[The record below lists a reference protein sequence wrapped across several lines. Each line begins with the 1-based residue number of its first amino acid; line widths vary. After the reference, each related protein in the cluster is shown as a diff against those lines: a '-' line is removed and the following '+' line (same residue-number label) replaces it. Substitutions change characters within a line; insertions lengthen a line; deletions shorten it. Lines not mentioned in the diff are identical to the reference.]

1 MGNSGSKLAL
11 KVGYISRPKPGK
23 EINEDKCSFLASRS
37 SGDGLFIVA
46 DGIGGHRAGEIA
58 SQIAVDVIRNYIVG
72 KLFPEA
78 IKRTSPIYQVNK
90 LVKVPND
97 NDDTKPLD
105 EEEKKE
111 IPSAQENIFETVKLT
126 PSELESKELKV
137 VIKAIEKA
145 NATIYNYAQNNLE
158 AMGMGSTATVVL
170 IKDRIAYIGNVGDS
184 RTYFISNDNRI
195 LRLTK
200 DHSLVERLVDIGQL
214 SPQEAFNFPQ
224 RNVIYR
230 SLGHSPDIQVDNF
243 IQLFRPGA
251 KFILCS
257 DGLSEVLSDE
267 QILEVVSSTPDPR
280 KACQKL
286 LYIADK
292 LGRNDD
298 FTVIIVDITT
308 GE

>member
-1 MGNSGSKLAL
+1 MGRSGSRLAL

-58 SQIAVDVIRNYIVG
+58 SQIAVDVIRNYIVS

-78 IKRTSPIYQVNK
+78 IKKTTPIIKVNK
-90 LVKVPND
+90 SVEMLNVE
-97 NDDTKPLD
+97 TEPLA

-111 IPSAQENIFETVKLT
+111 ISSGRGDIFETVKLS
-126 PSELESKELKV
+126 PSELERKELRV
-137 VIKAIEKA
+137 VVKAIEKA
-145 NATIYNYAQNNLE
+145 NTAIYNYAQKNLE
-158 AMGMGSTATVVL
+158 TKGMGSTATVVL

-184 RTYFISNDNRI
+184 RTYFISNNNQM

-214 SPQEAFNFPQ
+214 SPQDALDFPQ

-230 SLGHSPDIQVDNF
+230 SLGHNPDTQIDNF
-243 IQLFRPGA
+243 IQLFRPGD
-251 KFILCS
+251 KFLLCS
-257 DGLSEVLSDE
+257 DGLPATLSDE
-267 QILEVVSSTPDPR
+267 QILKIVSTTPDPR

-286 LYIADK
+286 LYIANK
-292 LGRNDD
+292 SGRDDD

-308 GE
+308 R